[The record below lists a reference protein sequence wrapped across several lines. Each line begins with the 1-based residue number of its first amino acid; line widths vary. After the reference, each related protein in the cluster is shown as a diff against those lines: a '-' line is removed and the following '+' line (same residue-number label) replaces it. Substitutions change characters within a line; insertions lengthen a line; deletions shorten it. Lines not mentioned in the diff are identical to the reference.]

1 MEEMTAGRGPA
12 SRAGLR
18 LTVVALLLAALVPVA
33 WLIGR
38 RTVPPAAP
46 VPLVLDPAAPIVA
59 LQPSA
64 EGLRAGPSPA
74 RLPWPAYAGGVF
86 RIELSPGGGDP
97 GARPPYRLKLEGPG
111 GIELWQGSWAGTDSG
126 RIEVVLPAEGL
137 RPGPHT
143 LVSVDSTGR
152 LRSFPFQVP

>member
-1 MEEMTAGRGPA
+1 MQEMTEGRSSAPRTA
-12 SRAGLR
+12 LR
-18 LTVVALLLAALVPVA
+18 IQVVALLLVALVPVA

-38 RTVPPAAP
+38 RTVPPPAP
-46 VPLVLDPAAPIVA
+46 LPLVLDPTAPIVS

-64 EGLRAGPSPA
+64 EGLRAGPSAA
-74 RLPWPAYAGGVF
+74 RLPWPADEGGDF

-126 RIEVVLPAEGL
+126 RIQVVLPAEGL